1 MKKLIMA
8 LLISLSFV
16 SCFGKDVKSNN
27 LDKRNLEEVQV
38 TKVIDGDT
46 FIYRKNGKN
55 IKVRLIGVNTPELH
69 HPFKKEEFFG
79 KEAKDF
85 TKDKI
90 YNKKVYLEKDEEDL
104 DKYGRALRYVY
115 LDDDKMLNEEILK
128 EGFAE
133 TMTIKPNVK
142 YENDFKE
149 FLKKAKIE
157 RKGMWKSPNK
167 AFTEIKK

>member
-1 MKKLIMA
+1 MKKLIMT

-27 LDKRNLEEVQV
+27 LDKRNLEEVYV

-46 FIYRKNGKN
+46 FVYKKNGKN

-69 HPFKKEEFFG
+69 HPFKSEEFFG
-79 KEAKDF
+79 KEAKEF

-90 YNKKVYLEKDEEDL
+90 YRKKVYLEKDEEDL
-104 DKYGRALRYVY
+104 DKYGRELRYVW
-115 LDDDKMLNEEILK
+115 LSDGMLNDELLK

-133 TMTIKPNVK
+133 TMTIEPNTK
-142 YENDFKE
+142 YKKDFKE
-149 FLKKAKIE
+149 ILKKAKME
-157 RKGMWKSPNK
+157 RKGMWKYSNK
-167 AFTEIKK
+167 AFKPIKK

>member
-1 MKKLIMA
+1 MKKLIMT

-27 LDKRNLEEVQV
+27 LDEKNLEEVYV
-38 TKVIDGDT
+38 TKVVDGDT
-46 FIYRKNGKN
+46 FVYKKNGKN
-55 IKVRLIGVNTPELH
+55 IKVRLIGINTPELH
-69 HPFKKEEFFG
+69 HPFKGEEFFG
-79 KEAKDF
+79 KETKEF
-85 TKDKI
+85 TKNKI

-104 DKYGRALRYVY
+104 DKYGRELRYVWI
-115 LDDDKMLNEEILK
+115 DDKMLNDGLLR

-133 TMTIKPNVK
+133 TMTIKPNNK
-142 YENDFKE
+142 YEQNFKE
-149 FLKKAKIE
+149 SLKKAKIE

>member
-1 MKKLIMA
+1 MKKLIMT
-8 LLISLSFV
+8 LLILLSFV
-16 SCFGKDVKSNN
+16 SCFGKDVEDYTVDEK
-27 LDKRNLEEVQV
+27 DLEEVYV

-46 FIYRKNGKN
+46 FVYRKNGKN

-69 HPFKKEEFFG
+69 HPFKGEEYFG
-79 KEAKDF
+79 KEAKEF
-85 TKDKI
+85 TKNKI

-104 DKYGRALRYVY
+104 DKYGRELRYVWI
-115 LDDDKMLNEEILK
+115 DDKMLNDGLLR

-133 TMTIKPNVK
+133 TMTIKPNNK
-142 YENDFKE
+142 YEQNFKE
-149 FLKKAKIE
+149 SLKKAKIE

>member
-1 MKKLIMA
+1 MKKLIMT

-27 LDKRNLEEVQV
+27 LDEKNLEEVYV

-46 FIYRKNGKN
+46 FVYRKNGKN

-69 HPFKKEEFFG
+69 HPFKGEEYFG
-79 KEAKDF
+79 KEAKEF

-104 DKYGRALRYVY
+104 DKYDRELRYVWIS
-115 LDDDKMLNEEILK
+115 DDEMLNDELLR

-133 TMTIKPNVK
+133 TMTIEPNNK
-142 YENDFKE
+142 YEKNFRE
-149 FLKKAKIE
+149 FFKKAKIE
-157 RKGMWKSPNK
+157 RKGMWKYPNK
-167 AFTEIKK
+167 VFTEIKK